1 MTVLNV
7 QNRKSYFHIRKPC
20 IVLKIKHQI
29 FYFFIKLNLRILIFL
44 LNFFI
49 QGVREWSPKNFR
61 VSLSGKMW
69 PKTFISFL
77 DKLNRFLK
85 IKLFPTVLGLLKYY
99 FSASQSVKYSVTL
112 HFRSREVRFPVQCQ
126 KFLVECGKNLVEY
139 GKNVRTPLIYSF
151 HSYFKI
157 KVSIRYF
164 NLV

>member
-1 MTVLNV
+1 MVGINNGVYNKLKLYAPNLTLIRCVCHSAV
-7 QNRKSYFHIRKPC
+7 NRIHNQWLE
-20 IVLKIKHQI
+20 LKTH
-29 FYFFIKLNLRILIFL
+29 
-44 LNFFI
+44 
-49 QGVREWSPKNFR
+49 
-61 VSLSGKMW
+61 
-69 PKTFISFL
+69 
-77 DKLNRFLK
+77 
-85 IKLFPTVLGLLKYY
+85 
-99 FSASQSVKYSVTL
+99 FSASQSGKYSVTL

>member
-1 MTVLNV
+1 VNPNSTRFRDVDKVPHWREQIEVRITIPTVYNKF
-7 QNRKSYFHIRKPC
+7 N
-20 IVLKIKHQI
+20 
-29 FYFFIKLNLRILIFL
+29 LIFMSKRTVI
-44 LNFFI
+44 F
-49 QGVREWSPKNFR
+49 
-61 VSLSGKMW
+61 
-69 PKTFISFL
+69 
-77 DKLNRFLK
+77 K
-85 IKLFPTVLGLLKYY
+85 IETIY
-99 FSASQSVKYSVTL
+99 FSASQSGKYSVTL

>member
-1 MTVLNV
+1 MQGLCSESESQEIYPDSCAYILHLQRMSAATRAGL
-7 QNRKSYFHIRKPC
+7 F
-20 IVLKIKHQI
+20 IVEMK
-29 FYFFIKLNLRILIFL
+29 
-44 LNFFI
+44 
-49 QGVREWSPKNFR
+49 E
-61 VSLSGKMW
+61 
-69 PKTFISFL
+69 KT
-77 DKLNRFLK
+77 
-85 IKLFPTVLGLLKYY
+85 
-99 FSASQSVKYSVTL
+99 FSASQSGKYSVTL

>member
-1 MTVLNV
+1 MFTSVYLIINC
-7 QNRKSYFHIRKPC
+7 P
-20 IVLKIKHQI
+20 L
-29 FYFFIKLNLRILIFL
+29 LNLYINASKPNDTI
-44 LNFFI
+44 I
-49 QGVREWSPKNFR
+49 
-61 VSLSGKMW
+61 
-69 PKTFISFL
+69 
-77 DKLNRFLK
+77 
-85 IKLFPTVLGLLKYY
+85 
-99 FSASQSVKYSVTL
+99 FSASQSGKYSVTL

>member
-1 MTVLNV
+1 MNDQKVIYSEKGN
-7 QNRKSYFHIRKPC
+7 S
-20 IVLKIKHQI
+20 
-29 FYFFIKLNLRILIFL
+29 L
-44 LNFFI
+44 LVINCVNF
-49 QGVREWSPKNFR
+49 
-61 VSLSGKMW
+61 
-69 PKTFISFL
+69 
-77 DKLNRFLK
+77 
-85 IKLFPTVLGLLKYY
+85 
-99 FSASQSVKYSVTL
+99 FSASQSGKYSVTL